1 MKEKLFNKI
10 VKKDYNNNL
19 EKILSRKDFSEDV
32 KNTLLT
38 MFYKIES
45 GYKDYNVVKRD
56 TFNKQEYI
64 EKLIEIIKNDCDKIE
79 FISKDNNKQEK
90 VDSSKKEIVCMPIE
104 NKILYSIAKV
114 RKEKYCCKLFR

>member
-19 EKILSRKDFSEDV
+19 EKILSRKDFSE
-32 KNTLLT
+32 
-38 MFYKIES
+38 
-45 GYKDYNVVKRD
+45 DYNVVKRD